1 MKIFGLPIPFT
12 GEKQKDMSA
21 VPSGRGGW
29 YPIIREP
36 FTGAWQRNLEIR
48 NDDASA
54 FHADFACKTLIASD
68 IGKLRIKLVREGQRR
83 HLVGDDQPG
92 VLAGAAA
99 AE

>member
-1 MKIFGLPIPFT
+1 MKIFGMPIPFT

-54 FHADFACKTLIASD
+54 FHADFACKTLIARD
-68 IGKLRIKLVREGQRR
+68 IGKLRSM
-83 HLVGDDQPG
+83 G
-92 VLAGAAA
+92 VVEAIARQYLCVESAR
-99 AE
+99 